1 MSNALQR
8 LKMES
13 FLTEEKKVNILSLI
27 NKDDNKVRAMIDLKQ
42 AKVKK
47 STRNTTETNYI

>member
-47 STRNTTETNYI
+47 STRNATETNYI